1 MSQIVLLA
9 GGSPHAHDFAATG
22 AALTE
27 LITSH
32 GHEVRLFNDPD
43 LAAEA
48 LESGPGALVVDGLW
62 WQMDGEAY
70 DRWRPDQGYSPSAA
84 TRSALVEYV
93 RSGGGLLAMHTA
105 VICFDDWSAWGDVL
119 GGAWQWGVSS
129 HPPLGAVEAHI
140 VAEHPVVAGLPPTF
154 ELIDEVYG
162 DLSMHDD
169 VDVLAVAP
177 RHDADVDQ
185 PVVWTHR
192 FGSGRVVVD
201 TFGHAPDSVG
211 HPDHARLVVQG
222 LNWTLEEA

>member
-70 DRWRPDQGYSPSAA
+70 DRWRPDHGYSPSAA
-84 TRSALVEYV
+84 TRS
-93 RSGGGLLAMHTA
+93 TA
-105 VICFDDWSAWGDVL
+105 AR
-119 GGAWQWGVSS
+119 
-129 HPPLGAVEAHI
+129 
-140 VAEHPVVAGLPPTF
+140 
-154 ELIDEVYG
+154 EV
-162 DLSMHDD
+162 
-169 VDVLAVAP
+169 P
-177 RHDADVDQ
+177 
-185 PVVWTHR
+185 
-192 FGSGRVVVD
+192 
-201 TFGHAPDSVG
+201 
-211 HPDHARLVVQG
+211 
-222 LNWTLEEA
+222 